1 MQNPDGNDMT
11 PDAPLAPVR
20 DTLVED
26 FGRAYSNF
34 GQNRLKGRMVGLLL
48 SMPEPTSLDEI
59 CETLGVSKGPVSTL
73 ARQLEEQG
81 LIRKVWVRGD
91 RKHYYEL
98 VEDIFRAASRH
109 NLRLIRDNLEIA
121 RRNLGMMPSAGAP
134 ESDNSG
140 ATRIRARLQVME
152 EFYSLLTATFER
164 FIEDWESTPHGA
176 TLEETAG

>member
-1 MQNPDGNDMT
+1 MT
-11 PDAPLAPVR
+11 PQAPLEPVR
-20 DTLVED
+20 NSLVED

-48 SMPEPTSLDEI
+48 SLPEPCSLDEI
-59 CETLGVSKGPVSTL
+59 CETLGVSKGPVSTV

-98 VEDIFRAASRH
+98 VGDIFRAASRH

-121 RRNLGMMPSAGAP
+121 RRNLGIMPSGGDSAEA
-134 ESDNSG
+134 E
-140 ATRIRARLQVME
+140 RVRERLQVME
-152 EFYSLLTATFER
+152 EFYSLLAATFER
-164 FIEDWESTPHGA
+164 FIEDWESAPHGA
-176 TLEETAG
+176 TLEGSAT